1 MTAADAHSAAAGFS
15 IDVPAGWTETR
26 KGLAT
31 DFNGPGQQLV
41 EVDLTQQ
48 PTSNMLDAAT
58 QVEAATHFRDY
69 KQLNLQAEPVRHAEG
84 AVWKFDWTPAG
95 GVQLTAD
102 DIFFA
107 QSTSAGVQDY
117 AVYIR
122 SPSSTFSTSLSL
134 FDKILPTFQTV
145 PA

>member
-1 MTAADAHSAAAGFS
+1 
-15 IDVPAGWTETR
+15 
-26 KGLAT
+26 
-31 DFNGPGQQLV
+31 
-41 EVDLTQQ
+41 
-48 PTSNMLDAAT
+48 MLDAAT